1 MSGDTAD
8 RSRLQI
14 VERDVT
20 PERPRI
26 GVVVGEG
33 NRARK
38 GLLRFVL
45 EGEGFLVLAEASTA
59 VELVQALAV
68 HRPDA
73 VVLDD
78 AIGSIAVVLTREMSP
93 DAKVVLVWPSD
104 LTPINGDATVD
115 PTQVLRELGPGRRA
129 RVRRAGGGAGVGDR
143 SIDDVP
149 TAARPSPHPS
159 AGMADVLPGP
169 GVARPRT
176 IADDEAII
184 VDREPA
190 PVLILPVTP
199 VVERDPQP

>member
-1 MSGDTAD
+1 
-8 RSRLQI
+8 
-14 VERDVT
+14 VT
-20 PERPRI
+20 SERPRI

-33 NRARK
+33 NRGRK

-45 EGEGFLVLAEASTA
+45 EGEGFLVLAEAATA

-115 PTQVLRELGPGRRA
+115 PTQVLRELGPA
-129 RVRRAGGGAGVGDR
+129 VEQACGVPEVEPEPASVHPMASHLRPDR
-143 SIDDVP
+143 H
-149 TAARPSPHPS
+149 PHPS

-169 GVARPRT
+169 GVARRRMT
-176 IADDEAII
+176 AQDEAII

-199 VVERDPQP
+199 VVERDPRP